1 MIPLQVDETKSFE
14 KSQNE
19 RIINIYYATLVSN
32 MSNTEERFSKSTYKK
47 I

>member
-1 MIPLQVDETKSFE
+1 MMALQVDETKTFE

-19 RIINIYYATLVSN
+19 RIINVYCTNLVSN
-32 MSNTEERFSKSTYKK
+32 MSNAGERFSKSIYKK